1 MQIKST
7 HYLPIPGFCQQLLN
21 SYFPTNFSPE
31 LQKYNSEQ
39 IGFDWKLRIL
49 WIWSCPVSTKELF
62 LKIAVPEKQT
72 KSLKSTCE
80 VVSFYYIFK
89 LYTLNLLRTI
99 FSQAFLK
106 DFAKI
111 TCDFPLYGIVKNL
124 IIYFAEAF
132 RYFSHYQ
139 FTTLIPFSY
148 QAFGAAFFY
157 EYFPVVVSVNTC
169 LKVTPRNLT

>member
-1 MQIKST
+1 MHIKST
-7 HYLPIPGFCQQLLN
+7 HYLPIPGFCQKLLN

-31 LQKYNSEQ
+31 LQKYNSDQ
-39 IGFDWKLRIL
+39 IGFDWKLRML

-62 LKIAVPEKQT
+62 LKIAVPKRQT
-72 KSLKSTCE
+72 KFLKSTCE
-80 VVSFYYIFK
+80 VVSFYYICK

-124 IIYFAEAF
+124 IIYFAEASDIF
-132 RYFSHYQ
+132 LIINLPLLSLFLIKLLEQHFSMNTFLWLFQ
-139 FTTLIPFSY
+139 LIH
-148 QAFGAAFFY
+148 
-157 EYFPVVVSVNTC
+157 V
-169 LKVTPRNLT
+169 